1 MIIKKIVDTFYKLSK
16 EHKLVRSFIYDR
28 ISKKK
33 GTGEQLYPQVFLE
46 DPIYINKSQPLQRQ
60 IPIQVNFDITCL
72 PHAFNN
78 YNVEQLTEEQCQNVC
93 HEIALSF
100 ISKIRQDNKNILKD
114 TFQGIEIDEYSFLT
128 LRNWGDD
135 NASGIRCTLNLLV
148 DSDIQLCDIDEHF
161 DPEKEFDLGNI
172 LKDINT
178 DDPVSCNATFDYKL
192 PRIRL

>member
-1 MIIKKIVDTFYKLSK
+1 MIKNIIDTFYTLSK

-46 DPIYINKSQPLQRQ
+46 DPIYIRTSEPMDGKVPV
-60 IPIQVNFDITCL
+60 QVNFDITCL

-78 YNVEQLTEEQCQNVC
+78 YNVKQLTEEECQNVC
-93 HEIALSF
+93 HSIALHF
-100 ISKIRQDNKNILKD
+100 IAKLRQDNKEWETRNGVEVAD
-114 TFQGIEIDEYSFLT
+114 YSFIT

-135 NASGIRCTLNLLV
+135 NASGIRCTINLLV

-161 DPEKEFDLGNI
+161 DPEKEFDLGKLLN
-172 LKDINT
+172 DVDT
-178 DDPVSCNATFDYKL
+178 DNAASCITFDYKL
-192 PRIRL
+192 PNIRL

>member
-128 LRNWGDD
+128 LRNWSDD

-192 PRIRL
+192 PKITL

>member
-135 NASGIRCTLNLLV
+135 NASGIRCTLNLLI

-192 PRIRL
+192 PKITL

>member
-114 TFQGIEIDEYSFLT
+114 NYQGIEIDEYSFLT

-192 PRIRL
+192 PKITL

>member
-192 PRIRL
+192 PNIRL

>member
-33 GTGEQLYPQVFLE
+33 GTGEQLYPSVFLE

-114 TFQGIEIDEYSFLT
+114 NYQGIEIDEYSFLT
-128 LRNWGDD
+128 LRNWSDD

-192 PRIRL
+192 PKITL